1 MVNMS
6 EIKLEHETL
15 TLNLNAV
22 SIKEFRSLFDASQ
35 PDDNEFAVIG
45 KAIGKTAEQVSEL
58 GQVDYRRVLEAL
70 LKAAREPLADPT

>member
-22 SIKEFRSLFDASQ
+22 SIKEYRSLFDSNQ
-35 PDDNEFAVIG
+35 PEDNEFAIIG
-45 KAIGKTAEQVSEL
+45 KAIGKTGEEVSEL
-58 GQVDYRRVLEAL
+58 GQVDYRRVLEAV
-70 LKAAREPLADPT
+70 LKAAREPLADPI